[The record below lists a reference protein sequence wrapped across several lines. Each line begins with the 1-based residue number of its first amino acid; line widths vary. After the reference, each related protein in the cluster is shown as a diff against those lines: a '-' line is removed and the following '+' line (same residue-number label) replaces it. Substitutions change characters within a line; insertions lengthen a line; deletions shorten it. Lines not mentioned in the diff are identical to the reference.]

1 MDITIDLYRY
11 EELLKTEFVARMLM
25 RSIEDRAE
33 RYEGYSHTEVRML
46 CELFSTKKE
55 SEE

>member
-11 EELLKTEFVARMLM
+11 EELLKTEFVARMLL
-25 RSIEDRAE
+25 RDIEERAE
-33 RYEGYSHTEVRML
+33 RYEGYSHTEVRL
-46 CELFSTKKE
+46 LRDLLVPKKE